1 MEGDSRNQRNNSMNV
16 QINGDDRELPDSTNL
31 YGYLTSLGVDLS
43 FIAVAVNG
51 EVVPRD
57 QLIDVTLFNGDRV
70 EIVRAVGGG

>member
-1 MEGDSRNQRNNSMNV
+1 MNV

-57 QLIDVTLFNGDRV
+57 QLIDVTLFNGV
-70 EIVRAVGGG
+70 